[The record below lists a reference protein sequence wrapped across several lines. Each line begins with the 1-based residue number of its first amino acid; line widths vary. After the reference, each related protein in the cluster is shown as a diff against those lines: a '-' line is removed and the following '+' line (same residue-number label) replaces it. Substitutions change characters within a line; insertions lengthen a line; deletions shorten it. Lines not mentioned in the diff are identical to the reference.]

1 MPKLKG
7 ASGKGKG
14 ARRVGSLLTQPKN
27 DRVKKKEKDSA
38 KADKLRQKLAE
49 LDRISAQEYAD
60 QQQVLQN

>member
-14 ARRVGSLLTQPKN
+14 ARRVGSLLTQPQD
-27 DRVKKKEKDSA
+27 DRVKKEKDSA

-60 QQQVLQN
+60 Q